1 MLSASGDQYQLEFA
15 STKGLFRAT
24 IAQVGASL
32 RAMSVD
38 DIDLVIGYE
47 IDEPA
52 PLCAG
57 IVMAPWPNRID
68 GGKWQYQG
76 KTLEVDITIHSQQNA
91 NHGFLGRYPF
101 RLVAQEASSVTL
113 GATIFPREGYPF
125 LLELEVTYRLSED
138 GLEVA
143 HRAVNHSSAAAPYA
157 IGGHAYFQFSTTAT
171 EDLIIRNEAKT
182 FVKCDERQIPIEW
195 VPTPTDQYNL
205 VEGVRIGD
213 HFFDDDFSELV
224 RDAAG
229 RAHTYLTGNDGRGLD
244 VWQDEKFDHVVL
256 FTPSFFPTKNG
267 PVYAA
272 AIEPQTAAPNAFN
285 NGDGLTWIEPNAQ
298 FSASWGVALV
308 GFN

>member
-15 STKGLFRAT
+15 SSKGIFRAT

-32 RAMSVD
+32 RALSID
-38 DIDLVIGYE
+38 NIDLVVGYE
-47 IDEPA
+47 VDEPA

-68 GGKWQYQG
+68 GGKWQYEG

-101 RLVAQEASSVTL
+101 HLVSSDSASVTL
-113 GATIFPREGYPF
+113 GASIFPREGYPF
-125 LLELEVTYRLSED
+125 LVELEVTYRLSET

-143 HRAVNHSSAAAPYA
+143 HRANNRSAAAAPYA
-157 IGGHAYFQFSTTAT
+157 IGGHAYFQFSTTPTA
-171 EDLIIRNEAKT
+171 DLMLSSEAKT
-182 FVKCDERQIPIEW
+182 FVKCNDRQIPVEW
-195 VPTPTDQYNL
+195 VPTPTDRYNL
-205 VEGVRIGD
+205 SAGVRVAD
-213 HFFDDDFSELV
+213 HFFDDDFSELP
-224 RDAAG
+224 RDDAG
-229 RAHTYLTGNDGRGLD
+229 RAHTYLTAPDGRGLD

-256 FTPSFFPTKNG
+256 FTPDFFPTKNG

-272 AIEPQTAAPNAFN
+272 AIEPQTAAPNALN
-285 NGDGLTWIEPNAQ
+285 NGDGLAWIGSGQE
-298 FSASWGVALV
+298 FTASWGVALV

>member
-1 MLSASGDQYQLEFA
+1 MLSASGDQYQLEFI
-15 STKGLFRAT
+15 SSSGIFRAT

-32 RAMSVD
+32 RALSID
-38 DIDLVIGYE
+38 DIDLVVGYE
-47 IDEPA
+47 LDEPA

-68 GGKWQYQG
+68 GGKWLYQG
-76 KTLEVDITIHSQQNA
+76 ETLEVDITIHSQQNA

-101 RLVAQEASSVTL
+101 SLVAQDTASVTL

-125 LLELEVTYRLSED
+125 LVELEVTYSLGES

-143 HRAVNHSSAAAPYA
+143 HRATNRSAAAAPYA
-157 IGGHAYFQFSTTAT
+157 IGGHAYFQFSTTPTA
-171 EDLIIRNEAKT
+171 DLVIRSEAKT
-182 FVKCDERQIPIEW
+182 FVKCDERQIPTDW
-195 VPTPTDQYNL
+195 VATPTDQYNL
-205 VEGVRIGD
+205 AEGVRIAD
-213 HFFDDDFSELV
+213 HFFDDDFSELP

-229 RAHTYLTGNDGRGLD
+229 RAHTYLTAPDGRGLA

-256 FTPSFFPTKNG
+256 FTPDFFPTKNG

-285 NGDGLTWIEPNAQ
+285 NGDGLAWIEPNAQ
-298 FSASWGVALV
+298 FTASWGVSLV